1 MQNSFKFK
9 GFPSVVT
16 APPTTHT
23 TLHVNMVKS
32 SVIQEWQGT
41 IQKGAGAGR
50 GADAGCHSSNA
61 TSTVQMSSRM
71 NIKASHLQ
79 N

>member
-1 MQNSFKFK
+1 M
-9 GFPSVVT
+9 T
-16 APPTTHT
+16 APPTTHA

-41 IQKGAGAGR
+41 IQKGAGDEG

-79 N
+79 K

>member
-9 GFPSVVT
+9 GFSQCGDSPSKHPHNP
-16 APPTTHT
+16 ACEHGEIFC
-23 TLHVNMVKS
+23 NSRMARYNSKRG
-32 SVIQEWQGT
+32 WGGG
-41 IQKGAGAGR
+41 GAG
-50 GADAGCHSSNA
+50 HSSNA